1 MTDYLDNDNQ
11 TSLLFKLFQNKVQ
24 TGIDTGSG
32 ATSYSAESKSALKF
46 IYPNQILVD
55 DICDNLSGNNYI
67 SNLQVTPSIS
77 GSIWDVSTNN
87 VRKQILFPYE
97 ISGTNLV
104 FYKDVYLQPVAG
116 TNNAWWLIPDGSA
129 ININNNLLKNMIP
142 YNFNKQ
148 TLSMFS
154 PIVNYYNNSVW
165 IPENQNQSNSLN
177 WLIDYD
183 SGILQFYQN
192 DNILNSKNID
202 YTQFSNEEKRPRIS
216 FIKYNGKVGLNNL
229 ILNQNNISGGVNSSA
244 SSDFSGLRIG
254 LFENS
259 NNNYIIDNS
268 NTGNDISSIYFN
280 KDDFDISFSSAYIS
294 ENKLERLFFKKPIK
308 PTFLEADLSNILNLP
323 VIILKWNNPL
333 RRQAALPFGYY
344 KDYIEGTNTTSN
356 NRQIYKLP
364 FHNQLH
370 IEYFELSGNNQNDQ
384 LYNHNWKKIQNV
396 INLNHHIQNTV
407 QTSYLSVINSYNSLS
422 GDLDICQNAP
432 YKNIF
437 SQDLSFNR
445 QYRFRIYLDNSGVNK
460 IYDQE
465 FGTNNEVS
473 WNYLYL
479 PEGSSNFI
487 TVGDIGQATAP
498 TSSSINFDNSNMTF
512 TINFINSTGFADVSQ
527 IISFPINYSTFQ
539 IKYIFGIDLSVNIDP
554 SNRQM
559 PNERIENSYNLI
571 DLSSN
576 PGLSSSTNIQYS
588 NLIMDI
594 SALPEYIYELSGL
607 YGLLTNDTSK
617 NYNTDFSYIFKSS
630 IPSRTSSV
638 TPTDYNS
645 ILTNVTE
652 LNNYNWDSINDVG
665 TNLINTIPAIENSGS
680 QLQQP
685 VYLLTD
691 LSDFDLYYNI
701 NNNIFRVSANNIGK
715 NIHDNSYAFLGLD
728 SSGYS
733 LSKFILEISNIY
745 VTNPIYPG
753 ISHETNP
760 SIGYLQYTLMEM
772 SNNDFHFI
780 AESKEVGKSPHYQ
793 YKGYY
798 TGIDISK
805 IRLKNI
811 NLNRF
816 PDTCNNNYDPY
827 KIIVRQVVNDLSRQN
842 NLPLDISNW
851 QPVDGYYYQDFRT
864 VKDISTVQY
873 TVLPSSN
880 PTTVID
886 NYMMGLA
893 RPDNNIPIPYGV
905 SFDNINLDWI
915 NPNPSTSEF
924 INPYKF
930 VITKLLYENSYNHI
944 NDNEVDDNSES
955 YPSNSFSLPLDFC
968 NNLQIG
974 TGNGTNGFNFFR
986 KEGNTQSNFRY
997 SRKYEYPGAKQFT
1010 ITGEYRENLT
1020 IPITNTAKSF
1030 HVKDFNFGS
1039 GNIGK
1044 RLWWDYTW
1052 DNNNVT
1058 QATNKPHNFVN
1069 ITGSYGSSSDVYFIK
1084 AVGFN
1089 NNYTGNTSTA
1099 LVNTY
1104 DHTQDISH
1112 IQLMWANGSFRSV
1125 GSTNNYNYPYIDFS
1139 SQYYNPGGLLRDYS
1153 IYDSTGLSGEH
1164 ISIDYDSQNSF
1175 KQWWDN
1181 TSLTFTSNVILKYI
1195 TVVVK
1200 HPLITNP
1207 STGQNYFNVT
1217 VKDENNNIVNHCDNS
1232 NNNGFWLFLNEH
1244 VTEIVNNTVTVD
1256 TTVGPKDGQTK
1267 FDTQNPA
1274 KRGCYSHTNQI
1285 GYIVRNATTS
1295 TEDVYLEISIGLPST
1310 LNKNIGNITLEFF
1323 KV

>member
-32 ATSYSAESKSALKF
+32 ATSYSAESKSSLKF

-67 SNLQVTPSIS
+67 SNLQVNSSIS
-77 GSIWDVSTNN
+77 GSIWDVPTNN

-148 TLSMFS
+148 TLSMFT
-154 PIVNYYNNSVW
+154 PIVKYYNNSVW
-165 IPENQNQSNSLN
+165 IPENQNQANSLN

-202 YTQFSNEEKRPRIS
+202 YTQSSNEEKRPRIS

-259 NNNYIIDNS
+259 NNNYIIDIS
-268 NTGNDISSIYFN
+268 NTKNDISNIYFN
-280 KDDFDISFSSAYIS
+280 KDDFDISFGSAYIS
-294 ENKLERLFFKKPIK
+294 EIKLERLFFKKPIK
-308 PTFLEADLSNILNLP
+308 PTFVEADLSNILNLP
-323 VIILKWNNPL
+323 VIILKWNNPP

-344 KDYIEGTNTTSN
+344 KDYIDGTNATSN
-356 NRQIYKLP
+356 NTQIYKLP

-384 LYNHNWKKIQNV
+384 IYNYNWKKIQNV

-460 IYDQE
+460 IYDEE

-479 PEGSSNFI
+479 PEGSTNFI
-487 TVGDIGQATAP
+487 TVGDIGQATEP
-498 TSSSINFDNSNMTF
+498 TDSSINFDINNMTF
-512 TINFINSTGFADVSQ
+512 TINFINTTGFADVSH
-527 IISFPINYSTFQ
+527 IISFPINYTTFQ

-576 PGLSSSTNIQYS
+576 PGLTSSAHIQYS

-630 IPSRTSSV
+630 IPSRASSV
-638 TPTDYNS
+638 THTDYNG

-652 LNNYNWDSINDVG
+652 LNDYNWDSIHDLG
-665 TNLINTIPAIENSGS
+665 TNHINTIPAIENNGS
-680 QLQQP
+680 QVQQS

-728 SSGYS
+728 SSGYY
-733 LSKFILEISNIY
+733 LSKFILEISNIHL
-745 VTNPIYPG
+745 TNPIYPG

-760 SIGYLQYTLMEM
+760 TIGYLQTTLIEM
-772 SNNDFHFI
+772 STNYFHFI

-851 QPVDGYYYQDFRT
+851 QPVDGYYYHPFRT

-873 TVLPSSN
+873 TLLPSSN

-893 RPDNNIPIPYGV
+893 RPDENISIPYGV

-924 INPYKF
+924 SNPYKF
-930 VITKLLYENSYNHI
+930 VITKLLYEASYIHI
-944 NDNEVDDNSES
+944 HDNKVDDHSES
-955 YPSNSFSLPLDFC
+955 YPSNSYSLPLDFC
-968 NNLQIG
+968 NNLHIG
-974 TGNGTNGFNFFR
+974 TGNGTNGFNYFR
-986 KEGNTQSNFRY
+986 KNGNTQSNFRY
-997 SRKYEYPGAKQFT
+997 SRKYEVSGAKQFT

-1030 HVKDFNFGS
+1030 HVKDFNFG
-1039 GNIGK
+1039 NVAK

-1069 ITGSYGSSSDVYFIK
+1069 ITGSYGSSSDVNFIK
-1084 AVGFN
+1084 AVGYN
-1089 NNYTGNTSTA
+1089 NNYIGNTPTT
-1099 LVNTY
+1099 LTTTY
-1104 DHTQDISH
+1104 NHTQDISD

-1125 GSTNNYNYPYIDFS
+1125 GSVIDYNYPYIDFS
-1139 SQYYNPGGLLRDYS
+1139 SNYYNPGGLLRDYS
-1153 IYDSTGLSGEH
+1153 IYDSSGLSGEH
-1164 ISIDYDSQNSF
+1164 ISIDYNSQNSF
-1175 KQWWDN
+1175 KQWWDDV
-1181 TSLTFTSNVILKYI
+1181 TLTFTSNVILKYI

-1200 HPLITNP
+1200 YPLISSP
-1207 STGQNYFNVT
+1207 ASGQNYFNII
-1217 VKDENNNIVNHCDNS
+1217 VKDENDNNVNHCDNS
-1232 NNNGFWLFLNEH
+1232 SNNGFWLFLNEH
-1244 VTEIVNNTVTVD
+1244 VTTIISNTVNVNSSI
-1256 TTVGPKDGQTK
+1256 GPKDGQTK
-1267 FDTQNPA
+1267 FDTSNPN
-1274 KRGCYSHTNQI
+1274 KRGCYSHTNQT
-1285 GYIVRNATTS
+1285 GYVVRNPTS
-1295 TEDVYLEISIGLPST
+1295 TTQDTYLEISIGLPST
-1310 LNKNIGNITLEFF
+1310 LNKNIKNITLQFF